1 METYGLH
8 RYPGRLFIVEGV
20 DGSGKSTQIALLRQW
35 LISEGYPV
43 FFSEWNSSPLVKQTT
58 SKGKKKQLLTP
69 TTFSLIHATDFADRT
84 EHDIIPPLKA
94 GAIVLA
100 DRYIYTAFAR
110 DVARNVDRRW
120 VRELYQFA
128 VKPTVAF
135 YYRVPLEVSLN
146 RILSGRTELKYYEAG
161 MDLGLSNDPLESF
174 KLFQQRIVDEYEAM
188 VDEFGLTVM
197 DATLPIPD
205 QQRRMREIIKPYL
218 RGVRRVRSSAQESAW
233 AGLAREMRP
242 SQVEVSE
249 ARGGGQ

>member
-1 METYGLH
+1 M
-8 RYPGRLFIVEGV
+8 
-20 DGSGKSTQIALLRQW
+20 
-35 LISEGYPV
+35 
-43 FFSEWNSSPLVKQTT
+43 
-58 SKGKKKQLLTP
+58 LTP

-110 DVARNVDRRW
+110 DVARNVDRQW

-146 RILSGRTELKYYEAG
+146 RILTGRAELKYYEAG

-174 KLFQQRIVDEYEAM
+174 KLFQQRIVGEYEAM
-188 VDEFGLTVM
+188 VSEFGLTVM
-197 DATLPIPD
+197 DATLPIPE
-205 QQRRMREIIKPYL
+205 QQRRMRDIIKPYL
-218 RGVRRVRSSAQESAW
+218 RGVRHIRSSAQESAW

-242 SQVEVSE
+242 SQTDGYSE
-249 ARGGGQ
+249 HNEHSGQAEHGPQRRSEI